1 MPVKLWQKLNES
13 TNPLQEKSKFLQL
26 VNREPKLWVRRRWLA
41 YLRKVRNQSE
51 KGEKNNG
58 TRKESEKS

>member
-1 MPVKLWQKLNES
+1 
-13 TNPLQEKSKFLQL
+13 

-51 KGEKNNG
+51 EGGKSNG
-58 TRKESEKS
+58 TRKEPKES